1 MSKLSWV
8 MVCVITYKNLKP
20 IINLNQI
27 KMKFTSRIKA
37 EEFAIS
43 QSNKRWNTYFHILEN
58 DDNYTVDRYWATN
71 SISFALK
78 GKLTLDWRSFKFKKS
93 LRPSDNNIT

>member
-1 MSKLSWV
+1 
-8 MVCVITYKNLKP
+8 
-20 IINLNQI
+20 
-27 KMKFTSRIKA
+27 MKFTSRIKA